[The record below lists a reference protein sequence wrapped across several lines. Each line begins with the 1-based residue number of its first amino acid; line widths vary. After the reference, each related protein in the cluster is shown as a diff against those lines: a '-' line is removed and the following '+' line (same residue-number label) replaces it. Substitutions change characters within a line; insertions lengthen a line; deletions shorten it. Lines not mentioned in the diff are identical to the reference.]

1 MTYSGDLVIKENS
14 TLFGHK
20 EFL

>member
-1 MTYSGDLVIKENS
+1 MTYSGDLVMKENS